1 MIRSQRFYHYL
12 FSYILITV
20 LLLSIMSSVIYS
32 SFLNTLRNEVEQSTI
47 ASLDQFRDAVDLRMQ
62 ELDRMA
68 MQISANPL
76 LTPFMVTEDGYGP
89 YKAVAELKQYLST
102 NLFIHDIVIRFNARE
117 PEQMYGASGTYGID
131 LFFEDIYGYRNW
143 SKADFLQTSASLQSP
158 VIRPLEPVRF
168 NRFTD
173 ERFATYIAPLP
184 AGSDTPYGIVL
195 FLIAENAFRSLAMN
209 VLGDYDGLLY
219 VLDERF
225 GLLYEYRKGES
236 QETSERMLEQ
246 IRGQEPDWRIG
257 SFDVQDRKFTAV
269 RLPSGSRDRS
279 YVAVMPEGQ
288 IMRKVDETRVL
299 FNATVISVFVLGV
312 ILAVGFSI
320 RHYKPLQRLAGIVS
334 SEHQGAIA
342 ALGKPRDELA
352 FISSAITQMARENE
366 GLLHRLRSQA
376 GALREQALL
385 SLIKGKLKTREE
397 WDDMLSFSNLRLD
410 RPHFAVMLFLID
422 DYGGFRRDN
431 SESMQELLKY
441 SLIKVLEELSV
452 EAGSGYGIELIDGR
466 GIAFLL
472 NLNEGFDDPAVLRE
486 IAEKAKQAFLQF
498 RFTVTAGI
506 GGICSDI
513 TAISQSYVEASHAA
527 RHRFVRGGNQII
539 FFHDIEPVKPGERW
553 YPVEH
558 VEQLVKA
565 IKQGNSCELGETVR
579 EAFRHIVE
587 MNVPIEAAESICF
600 DIVNNIVKTLIELDI
615 EIDEDLGETME
626 RLFVPRFETIE
637 ELEQAVTEIC
647 SNVCRYIA
655 DQKESKNVLMLGRM
669 MAFIEAHYT
678 DHSISLEVIA
688 EQFGLSPSY
697 ATRFFK
703 DQTGNPLMRH
713 IDALRMRRAK
723 HLLKTTKL
731 NLKEI
736 MMEVGYLDSTNFIRK
751 FKKIEG
757 VTPIQYRNLTNAGG

>member
-12 FSYILITV
+12 FSYILMTV
-20 LLLSIMSSVIYS
+20 LLLVIMSSVIYS
-32 SFLNTLRNEVEQSTI
+32 NFLNTLRKEVEQSTI

-62 ELDRMA
+62 ELNRMA

-131 LFFEDIYGYRNW
+131 LFFEDIYRYQEW
-143 SKADFLQTSASLQSP
+143 SKADFLRTSASIQAP
-158 VIRPLEPVRF
+158 VMRPLEPIRF

-184 AGSDTPYGIVL
+184 AGSDAPYGVAL
-195 FLIAENAFRSLAMN
+195 FLIAENAFRSLAVN

-225 GLLYEYRKGES
+225 GVLYEYRNGEPK
-236 QETSERMLEQ
+236 EISERMLEQ
-246 IRGQEPDWRIG
+246 IRGQDPDWRIG
-257 SFDVQDRKFTAV
+257 SFAALDRKFTAV

-334 SEHQGAIA
+334 SQQQGAA
-342 ALGKPRDELA
+342 VVRGKTSDELA
-352 FISSAITQMARENE
+352 FISSAIAQMARENE

-385 SLIKGKLKTREE
+385 TLIKGKLKTPEE
-397 WDDMLSFSNLRLD
+397 WEDMLSFSNLRLD
-410 RPHFAVMLFLID
+410 RPHFAVLLFLID
-422 DYGGFRRDN
+422 DYGRFRRDN

-441 SLIKVLEELSV
+441 SLIKVLEELSI

-472 NLNEGFDDPAVLRE
+472 NLNEGFDDPAVIRE
-486 IAEKAKQAFLQF
+486 IAEKAKHVFLQF
-498 RFTVTAGI
+498 RFTATIGI

-513 TAISQSYVEASHAA
+513 TAISRSFVEATHAA

-539 FFHDIEPVKPGERW
+539 FFHDIEPVKAGVHG

-558 VEQLVKA
+558 VEQLVKV
-565 IKQGNSCELGETVR
+565 IKQGNSRELGDTVR

-587 MNVPIEAAESICF
+587 KNVPIEAAESISF
-600 DIVNNIVKTLIELDI
+600 DIVNSIVKTLIELDI

-626 RLFVPRFETIE
+626 RLFVPHFETIE

-647 SNVCRYIA
+647 GNVCRYIA

-669 MAFIEAHYT
+669 NAFIEAHYT
-678 DHSISLEVIA
+678 DHTISLEVIA

-713 IDALRMRRAK
+713 IDTLRMRRAK

-736 MMEVGYLDSTNFIRK
+736 MVEVGYMDSTNFIRK

-757 VTPIQYRNLTNAGG
+757 MTPIQYRNLTGG